1 MWWPQQNKDLQHECH
16 FCRPF
21 QWWHGGGGAA
31 LEGGDPPGA
40 LWSPPRE
47 LEYVARQEPRKDT
60 ATVTGESVCFP

>member
-47 LEYVARQEPRKDT
+47 LEFVARQEPGKDT